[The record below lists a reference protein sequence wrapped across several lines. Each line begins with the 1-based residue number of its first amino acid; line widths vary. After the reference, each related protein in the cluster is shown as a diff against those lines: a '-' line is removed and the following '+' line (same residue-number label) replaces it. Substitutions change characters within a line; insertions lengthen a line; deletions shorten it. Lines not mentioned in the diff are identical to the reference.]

1 VNELG
6 LDQRAALYQRARHG
20 LDRPPDL
27 GVTGPSF
34 PEQIKLI
41 RASTDASGVK
51 GLCSIA
57 CGEKSFIYLGSG
69 AFGAWAFT
77 LESGSEALS
86 GVFGELLVDGVE
98 PRADLGVKTVN
109 PSL

>member
-1 VNELG
+1 MARPGPSTRGRTRSRPAAADDVNELV
-6 LDQRAALYQRARHG
+6 LDQGAVLYQRGRDG
-20 LDRPPDL
+20 LDSPPDL

-57 CGEKSFIYLGSG
+57 CGEKSFS
-69 AFGAWAFT
+69 AA
-77 LESGSEALS
+77 
-86 GVFGELLVDGVE
+86 
-98 PRADLGVKTVN
+98 
-109 PSL
+109 

>member
-69 AFGAWAFT
+69 
-77 LESGSEALS
+77 
-86 GVFGELLVDGVE
+86 VFGELLVDGVE